1 MGIRYSWG
9 EIVQTVSLITT
20 QTHLLTISWILIL
33 NTDPYNKTLP
43 QIEPRNSYKKK
54 VKRKKIYRVSF

>member
-43 QIEPRNSYKKK
+43 RIEPRNPYKKK
-54 VKRKKIYRVSF
+54 GKKIYRVSF